1 MKKVLS
7 ILLVFVMVLVL
18 SGCRETVSES
28 RCGDNGVW
36 HQTTLTPSNE
46 GYCIYDDYYT
56 QEEVD
61 EMLSH
66 LAEDDTENYVDN
78 LNKRVYELESELR
91 DFERFEYE
99 DLLEFEEYF
108 YSEWLDD
115 LEEYLGETYYTKD
128 ELDEGFEDVR
138 LYLEDLQAQIADLQ
152 AQIDELN
159 ETK

>member
-1 MKKVLS
+1 MKKILS
-7 ILLVFVMVLVL
+7 VLLVFVMVLVL
-18 SGCRETVSES
+18 SGCGETTQDLKD
-28 RCGDNGVW
+28 GF
-36 HQTTLTPSNE
+36 
-46 GYCIYDDYYT
+46 YT

-61 EMLSH
+61 LMINELQDSFDYQAM
-66 LAEDDTENYVDN
+66 NN
-78 LNKRVYELESELR
+78 LNERVYELESELR

-108 YSEWLDD
+108 YGKWLDD

-138 LYLEDLQAQIADLQ
+138 LYLEDLQEQIADLQ

-159 ETK
+159 E

>member
-1 MKKVLS
+1 MKKILS
-7 ILLVFVMVLVL
+7 VLLVFVMVLVL
-18 SGCRETVSES
+18 SGCSLIGREDIDE
-28 RCGDNGVW
+28 
-36 HQTTLTPSNE
+36 TLSVGNHET
-46 GYCIYDDYYT
+46 YYT

-78 LNKRVYELESELR
+78 LNERVYELESELR

-138 LYLEDLQAQIADLQ
+138 LYLEDLQEQIADLQ

-159 ETK
+159 ETE